1 VDGESEAVGVL
12 PEGALEGAAPKGMP
26 EGEPVVVGIYMG
38 IQKNSREESVL
49 KL

>member
-1 VDGESEAVGVL
+1 MDGESEAVGVL
-12 PEGALEGAAPKGMP
+12 PEGALEGAPKGMP